1 MKKSK
6 QKVQFVCDTSAFTL
20 ALIGLSIY
28 EGHSFFLPF
37 LRASAQ
43 HYPSTR
49 PPMLF
54 EPYVVVV
61 ISAVVLFCFSG
72 VVASSSFSVRSSGSW
87 THLNFWSSDAISSS
101 AVWILSVLA
110 WPQNPNMFAT
120 LPSSFLGVYQNQTRC
135 YFLSCILILLLRC

>member
-1 MKKSK
+1 MKA
-6 QKVQFVCDTSAFTL
+6 TP
-20 ALIGLSIY
+20 
-28 EGHSFFLPF
+28 FFLPF

-72 VVASSSFSVRSSGSW
+72 VVVVASSSFSVRSSGVV
-87 THLNFWSSDAISSS
+87 DALELLVFGRYLVIGRLDIVRPRLAPKPKHVCHPPFILFGGISKSNPLLLLVLYIDSS
-101 AVWILSVLA
+101 AL
-110 WPQNPNMFAT
+110 Q
-120 LPSSFLGVYQNQTRC
+120 C
-135 YFLSCILILLLRC
+135 